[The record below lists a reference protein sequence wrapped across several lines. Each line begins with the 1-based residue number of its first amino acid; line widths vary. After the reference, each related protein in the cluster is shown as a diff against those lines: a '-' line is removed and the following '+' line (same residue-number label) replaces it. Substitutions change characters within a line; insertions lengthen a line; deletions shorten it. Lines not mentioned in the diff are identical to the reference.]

1 MENSWDH
8 SLYRAPNLDALKPF
22 GFHNGFPAE
31 PSRDSLEHT
40 HTVHSAAQLRPVN
53 ASFSGENVSGGW
65 FLERWEGSS
74 AYFSFVALKGDQR
87 VSRVGI
93 SPKTARIPVGNDRV
107 GS

>member
-1 MENSWDH
+1 M
-8 SLYRAPNLDALKPF
+8 
-22 GFHNGFPAE
+22 
-31 PSRDSLEHT
+31 
-40 HTVHSAAQLRPVN
+40 
-53 ASFSGENVSGGW
+53 SGGW